1 MRSSRA
7 SPGGGPPGLGVRPD
21 DFMRASPSQPAP
33 WAAGSQEV
41 QPGPRGRVRPG
52 WRVEVTPGRP
62 LPSCPGGLPPD
73 PAGALA
79 GLGCGPA
86 SLGARPDVLMGV
98 QHRGALPPVST
109 WAGAVVPSPGRS
121 ARRARTPEAWTWRGA
136 AADFP
141 ETAGAGV
148 KRWGQP
154 AGRTPGQGGVGV
166 YSFRPL
172 DPACARWPRPLPDA
186 ESRTRLWHVW
196 PVRAVTQ
203 WQWRLEGKAV
213 LKQCSS

>member
-1 MRSSRA
+1 MTSCGRVLP
-7 SPGGGPPGLGVRPD
+7 SPLRGR
-21 DFMRASPSQPAP
+21 
-33 WAAGSQEV
+33 
-41 QPGPRGRVRPG
+41 PGPRRCGPAPVGGCALEGEWRSRRGALSRPAQAG
-52 WRVEVTPGRP
+52 C
-62 LPSCPGGLPPD
+62 LLI